1 MRHQPST
8 CCRLPHFLPSLRE
21 GASAGDLWKILV
33 NPLFHPNSAQ
43 AADCNPLKVLIVE
56 DDPVGLE
63 LLTEVLQSL
72 EA

>member
-1 MRHQPST
+1 
-8 CCRLPHFLPSLRE
+8 LRE

-72 EA
+72 EAKKKERPKPLLIVHVQN

>member
-1 MRHQPST
+1 
-8 CCRLPHFLPSLRE
+8 LRE